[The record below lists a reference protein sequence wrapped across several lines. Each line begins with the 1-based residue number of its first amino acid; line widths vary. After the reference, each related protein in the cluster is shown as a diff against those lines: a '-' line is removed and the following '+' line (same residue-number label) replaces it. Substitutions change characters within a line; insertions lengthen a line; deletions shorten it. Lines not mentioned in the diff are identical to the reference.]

1 MYGRLDMWW
10 VKGQLECV
18 KGAPVG
24 AWPGDVDRLGSHKLH
39 IKLSYWTGIW
49 KITSGKVSI
58 KIQQIKKKCI
68 EKLKLCNLTIKL
80 LNVHL
85 HSLSHII
92 WVHTRNDCMVV
103 KLWKIFQLWQ
113 LKLLQILLCEWI
125 IKLAENITYKQLCDQ
140 MSMMFSF

>member
-68 EKLKLCNLTIKL
+68 EKLKLCNLTIK
-80 LNVHL
+80 
-85 HSLSHII
+85 
-92 WVHTRNDCMVV
+92 
-103 KLWKIFQLWQ
+103 
-113 LKLLQILLCEWI
+113 I
-125 IKLAENITYKQLCDQ
+125 IKCSLAFFISYHLGPYQKWLHGGKALQN
-140 MSMMFSF
+140 FSIMTIEAFTNTTMWMNNKTCRKYYL